1 MINHINR
8 RQFAHTLGMG
18 TLPLLVLDSC
28 STSSPEIILHNAN
41 IYRSIPNRLKF
52 QAIAIAI
59 VNGKIVAVGTDLNNL
74 LYLIE
79 YFSWRKIE
87 MNDRNRS
94 L

>member
-52 QAIAIAI
+52 QAIAI

-79 YFSWRKIE
+79 NFSWRKIE
-87 MNDRNRS
+87 INDRNRS